1 MGGMGG
7 GGDDTGLVGNQLLLA
22 RVLSGFGFI
31 ALNTL
36 QTVLATGPVDLEI
49 YAFAWLGVPLIWGA
63 DYLRK
68 RVAGWLRARGPSP
81 DAAAQ

>member
-1 MGGMGG
+1 MIVVGI
-7 GGDDTGLVGNQLLLA
+7 LVQIVFSWA
-22 RVLSGFGFI
+22 VLYW
-31 ALNTL
+31 APL